1 MKKLNSLYLLL
12 VKHKLHKEA
21 DMVRDII
28 KISQSQDS
36 WLDYAPLIMT
46 DRNKDIPHGM
56 FKILGKG
63 SSRITFSIAG
73 VSDKV
78 VKVQYAGSDQNEKE
92 FKLGKDHPELF
103 PVAYNHGKSEGYPE
117 NEYGWIVQER
127 VVPLIKSGK
136 GFKDFFPKAYE
147 IWKDLGPVEES
158 ELGAVVSINDMFHTF
173 DYFIQSILEFE
184 EAKKSNLEVSLS
196 EEIYK
201 KVLNSEPLIK
211 KLIEVGTKEE
221 IALGDLDP
229 NNMGVSKDG
238 RLVILDV
245 G

>member
-12 VKHKLHKEA
+12 VKHELYKEA

-28 KISQSQDS
+28 KISQQS
-36 WLDYAPLIMT
+36 WLEYAPFIMT

-63 SSRITFSIAG
+63 SSRITFSIDG
-73 VSDKV
+73 VRDKV
-78 VKVQYAGSDQNEKE
+78 VKVQYDGFNQNKNE
-92 FKLGKDHPELF
+92 FELGRKHPELF
-103 PVAYNHGKSEGYPE
+103 PVAYNHGESEGYPE

-136 GFKDFFPKAYE
+136 GFQDFFPKAFE
-147 IWKDLGPVEES
+147 IWNNFEPEDSALGK
-158 ELGAVVSINDMFHTF
+158 VVLIKGMPHTF
-173 DYFIQSILEFE
+173 DYFIQSIFEFK
-184 EAKKSNLEVSLS
+184 EAKKSKLEVSLS
-196 EEIYK
+196 EETYK
-201 KVLNSEPLIK
+201 KVLDSEPLIK
-211 KLIEVGTKEE
+211 EIIKVGTDEG
-221 IALGDLDP
+221 IALGDLDQK
-229 NNMGVSKDG
+229 NMGVTEDG